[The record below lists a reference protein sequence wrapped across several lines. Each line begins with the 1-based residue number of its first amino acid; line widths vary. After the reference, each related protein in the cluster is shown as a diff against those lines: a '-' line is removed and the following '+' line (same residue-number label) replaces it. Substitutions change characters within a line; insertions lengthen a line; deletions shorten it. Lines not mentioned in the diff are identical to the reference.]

1 MSYDPNDPNNMIFN
15 FSSYELSDVAKSLL
29 CKGLNFSVKPKLIE
43 YSEFLVPF
51 ELLSHSL
58 QIYQLHNFFPR
69 RMLLWLHNF
78 LMNLSPFVIKTFFSF
93 GQLEI
98 PRIGIIAEKFS
109 KIWISLSPL
118 SMHGNKLATHSLYA
132 S

>member
-1 MSYDPNDPNNMIFN
+1 MTYDPNDPNNMTFN

-58 QIYQLHNFFPR
+58 QIYQLHNFFFPGECYCDC
-69 RMLLWLHNF
+69 
-78 LMNLSPFVIKTFFSF
+78 ITF
-93 GQLEI
+93 
-98 PRIGIIAEKFS
+98 
-109 KIWISLSPL
+109 
-118 SMHGNKLATHSLYA
+118 
-132 S
+132 